1 MYSEPIKAAIN
12 RQIFH
17 FFPFPAHP
25 FCLRQ
30 KPHRKAAIVSWT
42 FLSKNPAVLWIQ
54 MSNLRGFG
62 EGLGKRHPH
71 LEFQIHLLLFLSS
84 RLPSCRIPSCWMD
97 GIHAICL
104 STKKKVVTE
113 SLRRRPRRSSSLFF
127 TGHLLVIYV
136 IQIYPYMIPFYILFR
151 VQYSCLNS
159 RYFRNSDKA
168 RNLTVHQESLLARAE
183 FHHQNYLENLRRL
196 EVWTHKV

>member
-1 MYSEPIKAAIN
+1 MYSEPIKVAIN
-12 RQIFH
+12 RHIFH

-113 SLRRRPRRSSSLFF
+113 SLRRGNRRPRRSSSLFF
-127 TGHLLVIYV
+127 IFLLVIFWSSMWSRYTPIWFLSTFWFV
-136 IQIYPYMIPFYILFR
+136 YN
-151 VQYSCLNS
+151 SCLNS
-159 RYFRNSDKA
+159 RYFRNSDGA
-168 RNLTVHQESLLARAE
+168 GNLTVHQESLLARAE
-183 FHHQNYLENLRRL
+183 FHHQN
-196 EVWTHKV
+196 